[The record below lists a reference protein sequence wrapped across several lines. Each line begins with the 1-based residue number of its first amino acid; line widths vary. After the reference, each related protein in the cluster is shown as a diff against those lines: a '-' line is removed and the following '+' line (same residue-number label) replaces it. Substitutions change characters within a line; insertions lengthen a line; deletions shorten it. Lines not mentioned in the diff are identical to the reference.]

1 MIIRKN
7 YLNPF
12 KKGIAKMQKESQ
24 VKDQDPNQENDPLKE
39 VTAETPC
46 QGILDAT
53 DIKIEEVSIDGICG
67 VY

>member
-1 MIIRKN
+1 
-7 YLNPF
+7 
-12 KKGIAKMQKESQ
+12 MQKESQ